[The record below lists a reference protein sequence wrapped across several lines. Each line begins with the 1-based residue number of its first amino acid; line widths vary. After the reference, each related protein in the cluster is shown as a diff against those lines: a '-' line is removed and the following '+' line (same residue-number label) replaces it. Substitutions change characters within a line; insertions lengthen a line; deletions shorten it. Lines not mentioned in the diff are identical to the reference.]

1 MGATM
6 PRTAVQRV
14 LLFKQRH
21 AMAETF
27 IHVIESC
34 RDDYFPGETLENV
47 ISFVLIIEKMTD
59 INEVGR
65 EATASALSRSIG
77 IPRATLR
84 RKLVLLTRL
93 GLIDQR
99 RSRYVISPG
108 GLNHPLMLQ
117 GYKDRLTLLANATK
131 KMVKMTD

>member
-1 MGATM
+1 M
-6 PRTAVQRV
+6 PRTAVQQV
-14 LLFKQRH
+14 LLLKQRH
-21 AMAETF
+21 MMAETF
-27 IHVIESC
+27 IHVMEGC

-77 IPRATLR
+77 ISRATIR
-84 RKLVLLTRL
+84 RKLVMLARL
-93 GLIDQR
+93 GLIERR
-99 RSRYVISPG
+99 RSRYVISPE

-117 GYKDRLTLLANATK
+117 GYRERLTLLANATK